1 MFIKKNGDKMI
12 KAIFFD
18 IDGTLVSFKTHKIPQ
33 STIDALRQLKNKD
46 IKLFIATGRPAF
58 HLKKLIS
65 EVGDLF
71 DGYLTFNGQYCLD
84 NQGKVIHE
92 EYINRDDLTQ
102 FVKFIKTTD
111 IACGFM
117 EKDYFYFNFENERMQ
132 MLNKTLGN
140 TAPER
145 IFDDMN
151 RVLTH
156 NTYQLNI
163 FLNEDEE
170 HIVMPYLP
178 NCKSVRWCPYFTDI
192 IPKNGGKATGIHK
205 ILDYYN
211 LTIDESMAFGDGGN
225 DFEMLDAVKI
235 GIAMG
240 NANEHLKEIAD
251 YVTLDV
257 DNNGITHALK
267 HFKLL

>member
-1 MFIKKNGDKMI
+1 MI

-18 IDGTLVSFKTHKIPQ
+18 IDGTLVSFKTHRIPET
-33 STIDALRQLKNKD
+33 TINSLKQLKEKN
-46 IKLFIATGRPAF
+46 IKLFIATGRPPF
-58 HLKKLIS
+58 HLENLIS

-71 DGYLTFNGQYCLD
+71 DGYLTFNGQYCFD
-84 NQGKVIHE
+84 KDGKIIHE
-92 EYINRDDLTQ
+92 EYLNKNDLAQFIN
-102 FVKFIKTTD
+102 FVKNTN

-140 TAPER
+140 TAPKR
-145 IFDDMN
+145 IFDDIN

-170 HIVMPYLP
+170 DIVMPYLP
-178 NCKSVRWCPYFTDI
+178 NCKSVRWSPYFTDI

-205 ILDYYN
+205 ILAYYN
-211 LTIDESMAFGDGGN
+211 LSIDESMAFGDGGN
-225 DFEMLDAVKI
+225 DAEMLKAVNL

-240 NANEHLKEIAD
+240 NANEALKEVAD
-251 YVTLDV
+251 FVTLDV

-267 HFKLL
+267 HFNLL